1 MKKIQR
7 YTVSPI
13 FQTPSS
19 TNTKYEI
26 TGIKCEEDS
35 DGIYVL
41 YQDIANLIE
50 DRNLVI
56 KQLEMAL
63 HIISGNHRE
72 NKDGM

>member
-7 YTVSPI
+7 YTVRPI

-26 TGIKCEEDS
+26 TGVKCEEDS
-35 DGIYVL
+35 EGSYVL
-41 YQDIANLIE
+41 YQDVVNLIE
-50 DRNLVI
+50 DRNLAI

-63 HIISGNHRE
+63 HIINGNHRE
-72 NKDGM
+72 NKEGI

>member
-1 MKKIQR
+1 MKKIKR
-7 YTVSPI
+7 YTVRPM
-13 FQTPSS
+13 FQTPTS

-26 TGIKCEEDS
+26 TGISCEEDS

-41 YQDIANLIE
+41 YQDIVNLIE
-50 DRNLVI
+50 DRNLAI

-72 NKDGM
+72 NKDGI

>member
-7 YTVSPI
+7 YTVRPI

-41 YQDIANLIE
+41 YQDVANLIE
-50 DRNLVI
+50 DRNLAI
-56 KQLEMAL
+56 RQLETVL
-63 HIISGNHRE
+63 HIINGDHRD
-72 NKDGM
+72 NKDGV

>member
-7 YTVSPI
+7 YSVKPI

-26 TGIKCEEDS
+26 IGIKCEEDS

-41 YQDIANLIE
+41 YQDIINLIE
-50 DRNLVI
+50 DKNLAI
-56 KQLEMAL
+56 QQLGIAL
-63 HIISGNHRE
+63 HIINGDHRE
-72 NKDGM
+72 KKNGI

>member
-7 YTVSPI
+7 YSIRPI

-19 TNTKYEI
+19 TNTKSEI

-41 YQDIANLIE
+41 YQDIINLIE
-50 DRNLVI
+50 DKNLAI
-56 KQLEMAL
+56 RQLEKVL
-63 HIISGNHRE
+63 HIINGNHRE
-72 NKDGM
+72 NKEGI